1 MNIAVV
7 CTGTELLKGA
17 TVNSNLARLGA
28 EMTAAGIPL
37 SMEIAVG
44 DRREEIGGAIA
55 SAMRSADVL
64 ILCGG
69 LGPTRDDI
77 TLDVAASFFG
87 CGLERSPELEKK
99 IVEFWNRLHTGRCPE
114 NQFRQARVPAGGH
127 YLPNPV
133 GSASG
138 LAFSSLYGGRMR
150 HIFLLPG
157 PPTEFV
163 PMMHD
168 HLLPELL
175 ELDPVRRCTAGFLAA
190 AVGES
195 TLAKLVEPVLADYPV
210 EIAYTAVPEGTKLF
224 LEGGDPQV
232 VAEALERARAAAGED
247 ALPAG
252 KTDLYAYLAE
262 LLAERNLSLGSA
274 ESCTGGLIASLMT
287 DIPGVSKVY
296 KGTVVSYANEVK
308 RDVLGVPASTLETL
322 GAVSEEVASLM
333 ARNAAK
339 VLGCDC
345 AVSTTGIA
353 GPDGGSPEKPVGLVY
368 VGCFLFGE
376 TTVLELKLRGGRE
389 AIRRR
394 AAARA
399 VYQLVKRLRPCSASS
414 KSATIS

>member
-1 MNIAVV
+1 
-7 CTGTELLKGA
+7 
-17 TVNSNLARLGA
+17 
-28 EMTAAGIPL
+28 
-37 SMEIAVG
+37 
-44 DRREEIGGAIA
+44 
-55 SAMRSADVL
+55 
-64 ILCGG
+64 
-69 LGPTRDDI
+69 
-77 TLDVAASFFG
+77 
-87 CGLERSPELEKK
+87 
-99 IVEFWNRLHTGRCPE
+99 
-114 NQFRQARVPAGGH
+114 
-127 YLPNPV
+127 V

-138 LAFSSLYGGRMR
+138 LAFSSLYGGRVR

-157 PPTEFV
+157 PPAEFV

-175 ELDPVRRCTAGFLAA
+175 ALDPVRRCTAGFLAS

-195 TLAKLVEPVLADYPV
+195 TLAKLVEPVLAGFPV

-224 LEGGDPQV
+224 LEGSDPANV
-232 VAEALERARAAAGED
+232 SAALERARSAAGED

-262 LLAERNLSLGSA
+262 LLAERNLSFGSA

-287 DIPGVSKVY
+287 DIPGVSRVY
-296 KGTVVSYANEVK
+296 KGTIVSYANEVK
-308 RDVLGVPASTLETL
+308 RDVLGVPAETLETC

-353 GPDGGSPEKPVGLVY
+353 GPGGGSPEKPVGLVY
-368 VGCFLFGE
+368 VGCCLFGE
-376 TTVLELKLRGGRE
+376 TTVLKLNLRGGRE

-399 VYQLVKRLRPCSASS
+399 VYQLVKRLRASH
-414 KSATIS
+414 AQFH